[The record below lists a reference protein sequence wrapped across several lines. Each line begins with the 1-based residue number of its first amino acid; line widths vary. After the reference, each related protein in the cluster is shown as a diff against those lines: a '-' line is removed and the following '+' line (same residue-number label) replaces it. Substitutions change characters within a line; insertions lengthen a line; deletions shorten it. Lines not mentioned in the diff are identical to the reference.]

1 MSNFG
6 QSWQRKPS
14 QGISEHIQGMIK
26 KEQPLKPRV
35 EGAIKRLNKPISKLD
50 STSKQL
56 SQKEQKI
63 FSKII
68 QAKQNGNIHVA
79 KALANELAQM
89 RKTNSM
95 VGNMKLSIEKTQ
107 IRLSTVSAVGD
118 TIVAMKP
125 AVSTMKTVVPAMSN
139 IMSQASTEMESM
151 GDMLGDMMPGSIGDD
166 SFADSTGS
174 SSQEMDSILQEA
186 AAVAETQIGDKFP
199 SAPTVVSDA
208 RTSADSLTSLD

>member
-1 MSNFG
+1 MTNFG
-6 QSWQRKPS
+6 KDWQRPS
-14 QGISEHIQGMIK
+14 TSSVSEHLQSLIK
-26 KEQPLKPRV
+26 KEQSLKPRV
-35 EGAIKRLNKPISKLD
+35 ENTIKGLNKPISKLT

-56 SQKEQKI
+56 SQKEQTLFDKI
-63 FSKII
+63 VHG
-68 QAKQNGNIHVA
+68 KQSGNIHAA
-79 KALANELAQM
+79 KALAIELSQM

-107 IRLSTVSAVGD
+107 LRLSTVSAVGD

-151 GDMLGDMMPGSIGDD
+151 GDVLGDMMPGSIGDD

-174 SSQEMDSILQEA
+174 SQEMDSILQEA
-186 AAVAETQIGDKFP
+186 AAVAETHVGGKFP
-199 SAPTVVSDA
+199 SVPTASISIK
-208 RTSADSLTSLD
+208 TSADSLTGL